1 MVDMMKVLE
10 AILVQLR
17 VFVELVKAQPAR
29 EEENP
34 NRSQWS
40 AHRLTTV
47 VSYCLYCSV
56 SHKQTPADRS
66 RCLAAAA

>member
-29 EEENP
+29 EEEKEQDFGVEEQKGN
-34 NRSQWS
+34 NN
-40 AHRLTTV
+40 
-47 VSYCLYCSV
+47 
-56 SHKQTPADRS
+56 
-66 RCLAAAA
+66 

>member
-34 NRSQWS
+34 NRSQLS
-40 AHRLTTV
+40 AYRLITA
-47 VSYCLYCSV
+47 VSYCLHCSIDY
-56 SHKQTPADRS
+56 KQTPADRS